1 MADQNP
7 GIFRQK
13 NLDRINSPEQ
23 LTDYLKV
30 TNPGI
35 WMLLAAV
42 IILLGGLFVW
52 SISGRLETVRDGVA
66 VVENGQAVIMMTD
79 ASSEEISSGMTV
91 RIGNDEYSIATVE
104 TDDYGRAV
112 AYAPIDKT
120 DGKYDVK
127 VVTESIHPIKF
138 LFS

>member
-138 LFS
+138 LLS

>member
-42 IILLGGLFVW
+42 IILLCGLFVW